1 LSESGALGLKELG
14 SNADAPNLPLWT
26 RMAALSPVL
35 NNLQS
40 SPARPRLPLHAQA

>member
-35 NNLQS
+35 NNLQV
-40 SPARPRLPLHAQA
+40 RHPRLPLHAQA